1 MTTEFIHTDEI
12 NDEVLARAGA
22 IIRRGGLVVFPT
34 ETVYGL
40 GANALDAEAAK
51 KVYAAKGRPSDN
63 PLITHIA
70 TPEDADKYAVT
81 NETYRR
87 LARAFM
93 PGPLTV
99 ILPKRDCIPL
109 ATTGGLDSVGI
120 RCPENKIARQITQIL
135 WRKKKMGLFDFFKK
149 KKEELPAKQQEEKI
163 DASEREATSD
173 AVEEDKW
180 DRMWE
185 LWGEGQAASPYAEVL
200 TYQSEINNGGHDQYF
215 FNIENTGDLK
225 KELAVL
231 NSVLPELLK
240 KNLNA
245 AYKAYVALQKNED
258 DEKAEAI
265 LNQCDEVYYENE
277 EALDDVLNEYAAKIE
292 LKE

>member
-1 MTTEFIHTDEI
+1 
-12 NDEVLARAGA
+12 
-22 IIRRGGLVVFPT
+22 
-34 ETVYGL
+34 
-40 GANALDAEAAK
+40 
-51 KVYAAKGRPSDN
+51 
-63 PLITHIA
+63 
-70 TPEDADKYAVT
+70 
-81 NETYRR
+81 
-87 LARAFM
+87 
-93 PGPLTV
+93 
-99 ILPKRDCIPL
+99 
-109 ATTGGLDSVGI
+109 
-120 RCPENKIARQITQIL
+120 
-135 WRKKKMGLFDFFKK
+135 MGLFDFFKK
-149 KKEELPAKQQEEKI
+149 KKEELPAKQEEKT
-163 DASEREATSD
+163 DATEQEATSD
-173 AVEEDKW
+173 AVEQDAW

-185 LWGEGQAASPYAEVL
+185 LWGEGNADSPYAEVL

-231 NSVLPELLK
+231 DSVLPEVLK

-245 AYKAYVALQKNED
+245 AYKAYITLQKNED

>member
-1 MTTEFIHTDEI
+1 
-12 NDEVLARAGA
+12 
-22 IIRRGGLVVFPT
+22 
-34 ETVYGL
+34 
-40 GANALDAEAAK
+40 
-51 KVYAAKGRPSDN
+51 
-63 PLITHIA
+63 
-70 TPEDADKYAVT
+70 
-81 NETYRR
+81 
-87 LARAFM
+87 
-93 PGPLTV
+93 
-99 ILPKRDCIPL
+99 
-109 ATTGGLDSVGI
+109 
-120 RCPENKIARQITQIL
+120 
-135 WRKKKMGLFDFFKK
+135 MGLFDFFKK
-149 KKEELPAKQQEEKI
+149 KKEDLSAKQEEKI

-215 FNIENTGDLK
+215 FNVENTGDLK

-231 NSVLPELLK
+231 DSVLPEVLK

-245 AYKAYVALQKNED
+245 AYKAYVTLQKNED